1 MSKMDDVIKQIRRW
15 TRPWETGGSPMEIR
29 RAVLE
34 EVERRAVSLGEG
46 KRVFPFNRVHV
57 ELRVEPE
64 QRAAFEAIVHEGWHL
79 ESEIRERLRAQA
91 IQVPARIDT
100 EITFLEDEQID
111 PGERRFTL
119 TCERREGE
127 PAPAVPAG
135 SGFTAPGAAPAPAAS
150 GRPELD
156 LTVLQGKASES
167 VYQLNAERIHLGRMR
182 EVIDVDGRIRR
193 RNDVAFLEEGEVNQ
207 TVSREHARVVWDR
220 ESGGYWL
227 RAEPG
232 ASATRIYRDGRTIEV
247 SPHDRRGVRLHSGD
261 EIYLGRACLK
271 VSLRPVG

>member
-1 MSKMDDVIKQIRRW
+1 MSKMDDVMKQIRRW
-15 TRPWETGGSPMEIR
+15 TRPWETGGSPMEVR

-46 KRVFPFNRVHV
+46 KRVFPFNRVRV
-57 ELRVEPE
+57 ELRVEPD
-64 QRAAFEAIVHEGWHL
+64 QRAAFEAIVQEGWHL
-79 ESEIRERLRAQA
+79 ESEIRERLRSQGV
-91 IQVPARIDT
+91 QVPPRIDT

-111 PGERRFTL
+111 PGERRFTV
-119 TCERREGE
+119 TCERTDG
-127 PAPAVPAG
+127 AAVPMAG
-135 SGFTAPGAAPAPAAS
+135 PADPAGTS
-150 GRPELD
+150 PSTGRPELD
-156 LTVLQGKASES
+156 LTVLQGKATET
-167 VYQLNAERIHLGRMR
+167 VYQLNAERIHLGRLR

-193 RNDVAFLEEGEVNQ
+193 RNDVAFLEEGEVNT

-247 SPHDRRGVRLHSGD
+247 SPHDRRGVRLQSGD
-261 EIYLGRACLK
+261 EIFLGRACLK
-271 VSLRPVG
+271 VGLRNLS